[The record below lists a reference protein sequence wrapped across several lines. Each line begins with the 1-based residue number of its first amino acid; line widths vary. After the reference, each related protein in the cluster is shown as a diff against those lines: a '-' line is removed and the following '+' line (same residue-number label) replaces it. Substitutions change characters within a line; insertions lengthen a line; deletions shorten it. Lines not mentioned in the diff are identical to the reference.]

1 MRILIYDN
9 SINPNSK
16 FIIPERII
24 ESNEIEYN
32 GGLEVKIKAYNGIWY
47 TIKFNG
53 IHDAID
59 FCKEL
64 AIKGFRSISKQS
76 IIEEEVTVK

>member
-9 SINPNSK
+9 SINTNSK

-32 GGLEVKIKAYNGIWY
+32 GDLEVKIKAHNGIWY
-47 TIKFNG
+47 TIEFNS

-64 AIKGFRSISKQS
+64 TIKGFRSISKQS
-76 IIEEEVTVK
+76 IIGEEVVVK